1 MPLSKG
7 KKAWQT
13 RQRNQEKFIR
23 QTFGKYTKIWQKENP
38 DDYRFALQSGV
49 KKVDFW
55 IGFTTWLFKSGRV
68 R

>member
-23 QTFGKYTKIWQKENP
+23 QTFGKYAKIWQKEKP
-38 DDYRFALQSGV
+38 DDFAFAIEKGPKNVS
-49 KKVDFW
+49 FW
-55 IGFTTWLFKSGRV
+55 IGFTMWLFKSGRIK
-68 R
+68 